1 MTCTSAT
8 QILLAMMQGEYGDT
22 CDIVDLLYEN
32 DLSQK
37 SYRGIKS
44 QFLAATSYIFQLT
57 SIGMGLEA
65 TLFSLKTDNPADW
78 MISQNKMQLDHR
90 EALYRI

>member
-44 QFLAATSYIFQLT
+44 QFLAAASYIFQLT

>member
-1 MTCTSAT
+1 MTCSVAT
-8 QILLAMMQGEYGDT
+8 QTLLDMLNGEVGDI
-22 CDIVDLLYEN
+22 CDITDLLYEN

-44 QFLAATSYIFQLT
+44 QFLSATAYIYQMT

-65 TLFSLKTDNPADW
+65 TLFALGNNEPSNWEIT
-78 MISQNKMQLDHR
+78 QNMF
-90 EALYRI
+90 

>member
-78 MISQNKMQLDHR
+78 MISQNKM
-90 EALYRI
+90 